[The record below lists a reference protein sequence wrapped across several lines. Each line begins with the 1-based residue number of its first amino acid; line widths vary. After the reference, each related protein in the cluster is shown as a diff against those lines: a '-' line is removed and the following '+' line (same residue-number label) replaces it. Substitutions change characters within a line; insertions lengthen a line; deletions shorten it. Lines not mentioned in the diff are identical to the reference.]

1 MSSIAVRPARPED
14 RDIVLAFCANTW
26 EWGDYIENVWDNWLN
41 DPNGVL
47 LVATVDERP
56 AGISHMLMVS
66 ETDAWFEG
74 LRVDPQF
81 RRQGLAKALN
91 NVAVAEAIR
100 RGARYAR
107 LAVDTRN
114 SLSIQI
120 TEQGDEGMRRVGS
133 FTLFSALPLAED
145 VSGKRSVRETTQLA
159 TLADMDQ
166 IIDYFNAS
174 NILPLTGG
182 VYYVNFKA
190 IPITTALL
198 EEKITQQQV
207 YLLRRWERL
216 DGLAIAEVSNDH
228 RGTYLSLG
236 YIDGTVIESVSLIA
250 YDLRRRLADMGANR
264 LRAYAPDLLL
274 VRDAFAGTGYTWEDA
289 SFYTYERE
297 LA

>member
-1 MSSIAVRPARPED
+1 MPSIAVRPARPED

-56 AGISHMLMVS
+56 AAISHMLMVS
-66 ETDAWFEG
+66 EVDAWFEG

-81 RRQGLAKALN
+81 RRQGLAKTLSDAGI
-91 NVAVAEAIR
+91 AEASR

-114 SLSIQI
+114 SRSIQI
-120 TEQGDEGMRRVGS
+120 TEQGAMHRIGA
-133 FTLFSALPLAED
+133 FTLFSALPFSED
-145 VSGKRSVRETTQLA
+145 EQGKRAVRETTQLA

-166 IIDYFNAS
+166 IIGYLNTS

-182 VYYVNFKA
+182 LYYVNFKA
-190 IPITTALL
+190 LPITAELL
-198 EEKITQQQV
+198 EEKVEQQQV

-216 DGLAIAEVSNDH
+216 DGLAIAEISQDF

-236 YIDGTVIESVSLIA
+236 YIDGTVIEAISLIA
-250 YDLRRRLADMGANR
+250 YDLRRRLTTMGAAR
-264 LRAYAPDLLL
+264 VRAYAPDLLL